1 MAIPSSGGGSE
12 ILKTLYKSAQ
22 TDSSTTSL
30 FSADAD
36 RIVTILSIIFVEKA
50 GSSTEQINLWV
61 DAGYNDVSGT
71 GSTDIYILHNV
82 PIPSKG
88 TFVFSEKFVLYGLD
102 VLKTNT
108 VSAAN
113 VDIYVSYIEQDWS

>member
-1 MAIPSSGGGSE
+1 MAIPSGSGTE
-12 ILKTLYKSAQ
+12 VLKTLYKSAQ

-30 FSADAD
+30 FTGDANKI
-36 RIVTILSIIFVEKA
+36 RTILSIIWCEKA
-50 GSSTEQINLWV
+50 NSSTEQINLWV

-71 GSTDIYILHNV
+71 GSTDIYLLHNV
-82 PIPSKG
+82 PITAKG
-88 TFVFSEKFVLYGLD
+88 TFVFSEKFVLSGLD